1 MRKLVGLLLLGIA
14 FVGVRK
20 GVSAVLQG
28 DLLGKMESAMEGCP
42 PIKAMRRLEEQND
55 EVIGLLRD
63 QNAMLWKKN
72 SVEAPLSEAV

>member
-1 MRKLVGLLLLGIA
+1 MKKLVGLVLLGVA
-14 FVGVRK
+14 FVGIRK
-20 GVSAVLQG
+20 GVSAILQG
-28 DLLGKMESAMEGCP
+28 NLLGKMESAMEGCP
-42 PIKAMRRLEEQND
+42 PIKALRRLEEQND